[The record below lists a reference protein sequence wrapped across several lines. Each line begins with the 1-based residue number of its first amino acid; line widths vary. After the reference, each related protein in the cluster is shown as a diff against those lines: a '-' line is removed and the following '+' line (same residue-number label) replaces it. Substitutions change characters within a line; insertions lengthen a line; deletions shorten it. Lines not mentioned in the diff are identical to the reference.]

1 MATIKYLYLDDE
13 NPTRLS
19 PYIDAITGGTNEI
32 EIVPEHPNSFDF
44 QIEHLME
51 VLDQYDGLILDWRL
65 DKIPNPEGKRAMFR
79 AAALA
84 QEVRTRA
91 TEGEYRDLPIVLWS
105 TYENLRVSY
114 YADHTSHDL
123 FDYKHHKDKI
133 EDSPDAVREQL
144 LSLAEGYK
152 RIRASEGAMK
162 KMKSMLALEDE
173 VYNELD
179 PGFTQHFL
187 SDKPVP
193 AHEYARFIL
202 KEAILR
208 PGLLI
213 SEALLAARLGVDA
226 KTKNSSAS
234 DWEALLQ
241 ELPTGSKYQGVFHE
255 AWPRWWSYMIE
266 EWWRSLAPKKL
277 RPISILPA
285 GKRVELLKRF
295 TELEKLVVATPI
307 KESYHNRFQTLCE
320 YHHKPL
326 DLTDGVFIQEKEPE
340 PWQERRYI
348 SLDVALER
356 RGLAENLRPHPIEIE
371 YLREIKES
379 YSEDGKEED

>member
-1 MATIKYLYLDDE
+1 MPTIKYLYLDDE
-13 NPTRLS
+13 EPTRLS
-19 PYIDAITGGTNEI
+19 PFIDAITGGTNQI
-32 EIVPEHPNSFDF
+32 QNQNQIQIQIVPEHPNSFDF
-44 QIEHLME
+44 QIEHLMK
-51 VLDQYDGLILDWRL
+51 VLNEYDGLLLDWRL
-65 DKIPNPEGKRAMFR
+65 DKIPNSEGKQATFR

-84 QEVRTRA
+84 QEIRTGA

-105 TYENLRVSY
+105 TYENLRASY
-114 YADHTSHDL
+114 YGDDTSHDL
-123 FDYKHHKDKI
+123 FDYKHDKDKI
-133 EDSPDAVREQL
+133 GDSADAVRKQL

-162 KMKSMLALEDE
+162 KMLALEDE
-173 VYNELD
+173 IYNKLD

-187 SDKPVP
+187 SDKSVP

-226 KTKNSSAS
+226 ESSS
-234 DWEALLQ
+234 DWQALLQ

-295 TELEKLVVATPI
+295 TELEKLVAATPI
-307 KESYHNRFQTLCE
+307 KESYGNRFQTLCTH
-320 YHHKPL
+320 HHKPL
-326 DLTDGVFIQEKEPE
+326 DLTDGVFIFEAEPE

-348 SLDVALER
+348 SLDVALSL
-356 RGLAENLRPHPIEIE
+356 RGEAENLRPHPIEME

-379 YSEDGKEED
+379 YSKDGEES